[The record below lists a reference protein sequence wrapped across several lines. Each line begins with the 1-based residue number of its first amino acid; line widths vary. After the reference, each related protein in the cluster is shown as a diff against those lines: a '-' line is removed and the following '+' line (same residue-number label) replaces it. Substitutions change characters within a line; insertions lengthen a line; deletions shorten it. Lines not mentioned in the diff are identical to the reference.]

1 MVITCHY
8 IDERWKLN
16 KKILRFNLISDHKG
30 ETIGENIESCLKD
43 WGIKRVCC
51 VTVDNA
57 SANNV
62 ALTYLIR
69 GMSDWNGETLL
80 KGECMQMRC
89 TAHILNL
96 IVSDGLKTIDGS
108 ISKVR
113 AACKFVK
120 SSSSRL
126 ASFRRC
132 VRECNISCKAMIV
145 LDVMTR
151 WNSTYLMLEVAVKYE
166 KAFNRL
172 RHQDSSFRVFL
183 FGERVDVPMNV
194 DRERARMFVKFL
206 KVFYDATL
214 SFSGSL
220 HVTTNTFFKKM
231 CDIEKSLQK
240 WSNSDD
246 VVLRSMTNNMQLKF
260 SKYWE
265 SGAINYLLFVAV
277 VLDPRYKHDYIEFCF
292 SKMYGSD
299 KSKEMMKTLK
309 ELVQKL
315 FEYYEMEYPIL
326 VSSSSASSSHFTQS
340 NTSQSTAE
348 DDDEADWDEAFSLKM
363 KQKNVD
369 VKKSE
374 LER

>member
-1 MVITCHY
+1 
-8 IDERWKLN
+8 
-16 KKILRFNLISDHKG
+16 
-30 ETIGENIESCLKD
+30 
-43 WGIKRVCC
+43 
-51 VTVDNA
+51 
-57 SANNV
+57 
-62 ALTYLIR
+62 
-69 GMSDWNGETLL
+69 
-80 KGECMQMRC
+80 
-89 TAHILNL
+89 
-96 IVSDGLKTIDGS
+96 
-108 ISKVR
+108 
-113 AACKFVK
+113 
-120 SSSSRL
+120 
-126 ASFRRC
+126 
-132 VRECNISCKAMIV
+132 MIV

-183 FGERVDVPMNV
+183 CGEGVDVPMNV
-194 DRERARMFVKFL
+194 DWERARMFVKFL

-277 VLDPRYKHDYIEFCF
+277 VLDPRYKYDYIEFCF

-363 KQKNVD
+363 KQKHVD

-374 LER
+374 LERYIGAENEDCKDPSFDILGWWKGKSTKYYVLSRMARDILAIPVSTVSSESAFSTGGRVLDSFRSSLNSNTVEALICAQNWIRKPKAIDLRAHMDEVQQLEEGIKSLKCFFYCILY